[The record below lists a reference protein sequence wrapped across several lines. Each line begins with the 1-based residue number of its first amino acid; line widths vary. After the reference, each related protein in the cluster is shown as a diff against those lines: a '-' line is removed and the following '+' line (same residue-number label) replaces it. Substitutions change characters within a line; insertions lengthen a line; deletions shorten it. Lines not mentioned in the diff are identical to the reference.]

1 MAHHSL
7 GDPAWAYARAG
18 ASSASVASAPARSDD
33 PAWAHAR
40 AVPNAKNNTICLHCN
55 KLIKGGG
62 ITRLKYH
69 LAGIREIGNPYDVDE
84 EEEEEEEDEVRVVE
98 KSPPQT
104 LGKRKSRGKDVDNDM
119 GQIRGKKKIKSYFAP
134 RTTPGAQPSIRSALA
149 TKAMID
155 NAKMNV
161 ARWWYHSNVPFYA
174 SQSPYYQPMIDSIA
188 AIGSGFKGPSFY
200 ELRGPLLKN
209 AVHEVIDF
217 LLDIKNDWKVYGCSL
232 MSDGWTNQKQQPI
245 MNFLVYCPRGA
256 IFLKSIDT
264 SGLTKDAETLFNIF
278 DSVVQE
284 IGVEYIVQLITDNA
298 SAYKKAGKKLQQKYG
313 TLFWFP
319 CAAHCIDL
327 MLENIANP
335 RWFPLIDEAIK
346 KEKKITKFIYNHGVV
361 LDLMR
366 QDFTNGRE
374 LCRPAITRFATN
386 FLSLQSMLRFKKELR
401 QMFTCDKWLSCPH
414 AKTAVGKEISKI
426 VLEDYAFW
434 SQCKHIVKVSEPLV
448 RVLRLVDGDEK
459 PAMGYLYEVIDKAK
473 EEIKRRLKNKVSLYG
488 HYVRVIDTRW
498 EKQLHSPLHAAG
510 CFLNPAI
517 YFRPSFKRQNEVQ
530 RGLLSTLMSATGCER
545 NLSTFEYV
553 HSKKRNRLEHK
564 RVNDLVFVHYNL
576 RLRER
581 NIQRNKYGMDPI
593 SLDNI
598 DLMGDWVAEEPALLN
613 PDDINWDCLN
623 ELATLV
629 NVEEDAELETIDVDD
644 DDDDDNNNEHV
655 LTNLPMGAS
664 SSYGSSFDDE
674 FDPFFMDDDEE
685 E

>member
-1 MAHHSL
+1 MAHHSS
-7 GDPAWAYARAG
+7 GDLAWAHARAG

-69 LAGIREIGNPYDVDE
+69 LAGIRGQ
-84 EEEEEEEDEVRVVE
+84 VE
-98 KSPPQT
+98 PCKKVS
-104 LGKRKSRGKDVDNDM
+104 SDIRGKDVDNDM

-161 ARWWYHSNVPFYA
+161 ARWWYRSNVPFYA

-188 AIGSGFKGPSFY
+188 AIGPGFKGPSFY

-209 AVHEVIDF
+209 VVHEVNDF

-256 IFLKSIDT
+256 MFLKSIDT

-313 TLFWFP
+313 TLFWSP

-346 KEKKITKFIYNHGVV
+346 KAKKITKFIYNHGVV

-401 QMFTCDKWLSCPH
+401 QMFTCDKWLSCPR

-426 VLEDYAFW
+426 VLEDYAF
-434 SQCKHIVKVSEPLV
+434 
-448 RVLRLVDGDEK
+448 
-459 PAMGYLYEVIDKAK
+459 
-473 EEIKRRLKNKVSLYG
+473 
-488 HYVRVIDTRW
+488 
-498 EKQLHSPLHAAG
+498 
-510 CFLNPAI
+510 
-517 YFRPSFKRQNEVQ
+517 
-530 RGLLSTLMSATGCER
+530 
-545 NLSTFEYV
+545 
-553 HSKKRNRLEHK
+553 
-564 RVNDLVFVHYNL
+564 
-576 RLRER
+576 
-581 NIQRNKYGMDPI
+581 
-593 SLDNI
+593 
-598 DLMGDWVAEEPALLN
+598 
-613 PDDINWDCLN
+613 
-623 ELATLV
+623 
-629 NVEEDAELETIDVDD
+629 
-644 DDDDDNNNEHV
+644 
-655 LTNLPMGAS
+655 
-664 SSYGSSFDDE
+664 
-674 FDPFFMDDDEE
+674 
-685 E
+685 

>member
-1 MAHHSL
+1 MAHHSS
-7 GDPAWAYARAG
+7 GDLAWAHARAG

-33 PAWAHAR
+33 PTWAHAR

-69 LAGIREIGNPYDVDE
+69 LAGIRGQVEPCKKASSDIRFQMKQMIEDLKKSKQTKKRIQLEIGNPYDVDE
-84 EEEEEEEDEVRVVE
+84 EEEEDDEVRVVE

-119 GQIRGKKKIKSYFAP
+119 SQIRGKKKIKNYFAP
-134 RTTPGAQPSIRSALA
+134 KTTPGAQPSIRSALA

-155 NAKMNV
+155 
-161 ARWWYHSNVPFYA
+161 
-174 SQSPYYQPMIDSIA
+174 SIA
-188 AIGSGFKGPSFY
+188 AIGPGFKGPSFY

-209 AVHEVIDF
+209 VVHEVNDF
-217 LLDIKNDWKVYGCSL
+217 LLYIKNDWKVYGCLL
-232 MSDGWTNQKQQPI
+232 MSNGWTNQKQQPI

-256 IFLKSIDT
+256 MFLKSIDT
-264 SGLTKDAETLFNIF
+264 SSLTKDAENLFNIF
-278 DSVVQE
+278 DYVVQE
-284 IGVEYIVQLITDNA
+284 IGVEYIVQLITNNA

-313 TLFWFP
+313 TLFWSP

-346 KEKKITKFIYNHGVV
+346 KAKKITKFIYNHGVV

-366 QDFTNGRE
+366 QDFTNGRD

-386 FLSLQSMLRFKKELR
+386 FLSLQSMLRFKKEVR

-434 SQCKHIVKVSEPLV
+434 SQCKHIVKVSKPLV
-448 RVLRLVDGDEK
+448 RVLRLVDRDEK
-459 PAMGYLYEVIDKAK
+459 PAMGYLYEAMDKAK
-473 EEIKRRLKNKVSLYG
+473 EEIKRRLKNKISLYG

-498 EKQLHSPLHAAG
+498 DKQLHSPLHAAG
-510 CFLNPAI
+510 CFLNHAI

-530 RGLLSTLMSATGCER
+530 RGLLSTLMS
-545 NLSTFEYV
+545 LVPDPDIQDKISSQLDEY
-553 HSKKRNRLEHK
+553 KKSIGDFGTLLAIRQ
-564 RVNDLVFVHYNL
+564 
-576 RLRER
+576 RE
-581 NIQRNKYGMDPI
+581 G
-593 SLDNI
+593 
-598 DLMGDWVAEEPALLN
+598 LN
-613 PDDINWDCLN
+613 PGK
-623 ELATLV
+623 
-629 NVEEDAELETIDVDD
+629 
-644 DDDDDNNNEHV
+644 H
-655 LTNLPMGAS
+655 
-664 SSYGSSFDDE
+664 
-674 FDPFFMDDDEE
+674 
-685 E
+685 